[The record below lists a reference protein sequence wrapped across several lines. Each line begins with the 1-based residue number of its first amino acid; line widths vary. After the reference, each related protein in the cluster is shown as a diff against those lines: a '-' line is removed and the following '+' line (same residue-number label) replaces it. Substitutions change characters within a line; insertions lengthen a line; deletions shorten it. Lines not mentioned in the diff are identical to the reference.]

1 MGTPFVL
8 RVEFQALAENKA
20 ADSNKMTAGHT
31 GNKLIQVVVHEI
43 K

>member
-20 ADSNKMTAGHT
+20 ADSNKLAAWPT
-31 GNKLIQVVVHEI
+31 GNKLIQVGVHGI